1 MSRAELAGFLRNRR
15 ARVHPPRVDDR
26 PRRTP
31 GLRREEVAQRAGMS
45 VEYYTRLEQAR
56 GAHPSPRILES
67 LSGALALDPADRQ
80 RLFALAGTAP
90 AAPPVVPRTVR
101 PHVADLL
108 HRMPG
113 AAVVVTAASYDV
125 IAWNPLAEALLG
137 HLAVDRNIA
146 RRHFLD
152 PRHRSSDT
160 EDFGEVVVARLRAA
174 ATRYPADAGLAQLL
188 AELHAGSASFS
199 QLWDADP
206 TRTPGR
212 RTKTVDH
219 PVAGPL
225 QVSCDVLLVP
235 EDDQQVVFV
244 TAVPGSPDERALHR
258 LAHLSPAGV

>member
-1 MSRAELAGFLRNRR
+1 
-15 ARVHPPRVDDR
+15 
-26 PRRTP
+26 
-31 GLRREEVAQRAGMS
+31 MS

-67 LSGALALDPADRQ
+67 LSGALELDPADRQ
-80 RLFALAGTAP
+80 RLFAIAGTSP
-90 AAPPVVPRTVR
+90 IAPPVVPRSIR

-108 HRMPG
+108 SRMPG

-125 IAWNPLAEALLG
+125 IGWNPLAEALLG
-137 HLAVDRNIA
+137 HLDADRNLA

-152 PRHRSSDT
+152 RRRRVSSAD
-160 EDFGEVVVARLRAA
+160 DFGEVAVARLRAA
-174 ATRYPADAGLAQLL
+174 ATRYPADAGLARLL
-188 AELHAGSASFS
+188 AELHAGSASFRE
-199 QLWDADP
+199 LWDADP

-219 PVAGPL
+219 PVAGRL

-258 LAHLSPAGV
+258 LAARAAAA